1 MGTPPTAT
9 ALVGVPANRRH
20 FGMPPLSICIQI
32 FYKIMPKF
40 VEKARYMMESK
51 AIKDIREEVKRYIDH
66 ADEKVVKMEY
76 AMLEVDADND
86 WWETMPD
93 GIKKEVEEAL
103 SQADKG
109 EVISLAEVK
118 KKHPQWFTK

>member
-1 MGTPPTAT
+1 
-9 ALVGVPANRRH
+9 
-20 FGMPPLSICIQI
+20 
-32 FYKIMPKF
+32 MPKF

-66 ADEKVVKMEY
+66 ADEKVVKVEY

-93 GIKKEVEEAL
+93 SIKKEVEEAL